1 MDFLNFFQFSYL
13 ISPKGRMSFLE
24 NIPVIVFKQGWL
36 LDGWNEVSSWNE
48 CSGHPSNP
56 CVEALIPTLMVLEDL
71 WEIIRVR

>member
-1 MDFLNFFQFSYL
+1 
-13 ISPKGRMSFLE
+13 MSLE

-36 LDGWNEVSSWNE
+36 LDGWNE

-56 CVEALIPTLMVLEDL
+56 CVEALIPTVMVLEDL